1 MNQHTHTYTHTLVK
15 WLAVSN
21 CLWFSPC
28 CWPGHTAPVPS
39 PLSFYLRTSW
49 ECCKTIR
56 ERGSFKE
63 MTLSTIVQLLSIRTQ
78 EKKTFMRL
86 KKIKSGVSERIWKKW
101 EKKKYHDSVG
111 FLTSWQESFHPDSP
125 AALTWCTC
133 SSNDNTEKAF
143 KNGSKISSCLVS
155 GEDTQTSYALR
166 RKVLRDAFWESMFVA
181 KVKSSSVQIWEN
193 TCAYMDGV
201 KTEWSD
207 CAAGVRQLLYTI
219 YHTHTH
225 THTWKY
231 SFTHTPKHPC
241 LKLNIVML

>member
-1 MNQHTHTYTHTLVK
+1 MNQHTHTYTHTYLLSDLRSVI
-15 WLAVSN
+15 ASD
-21 CLWFSPC
+21 S
-28 CWPGHTAPVPS
+28 HPVVDQATLLQCRLHS
-39 PLSFYLRTSW
+39 LFIW
-49 ECCKTIR
+49 EHLENAAR
-56 ERGSFKE
+56 QSERGGVLKRWHFLQ
-63 MTLSTIVQLLSIRTQ
+63 LSSYFQSGLKK
-78 EKKTFMRL
+78 KKTFMRL

-207 CAAGVRQLLYTI
+207 SAAGVRQLLYTI
-219 YHTHTH
+219 YHTHTYTH
-225 THTWKY
+225 MKIFLYTHT
-231 SFTHTPKHPC
+231 
-241 LKLNIVML
+241 